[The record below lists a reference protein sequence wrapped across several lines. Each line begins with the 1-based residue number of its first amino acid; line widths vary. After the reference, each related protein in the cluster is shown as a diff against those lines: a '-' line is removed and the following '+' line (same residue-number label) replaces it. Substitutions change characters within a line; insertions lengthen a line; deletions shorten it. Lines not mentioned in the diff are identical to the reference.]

1 MRNLKISVFFRKPL
15 VELEHQWSSVS
26 IGDFPID
33 IVQFFSRKDF
43 MRNLKISVFFRKPLV
58 ELEHMCYN

>member
-1 MRNLKISVFFRKPL
+1 MRNLKISLVLRKPL

-33 IVQFFSRKDF
+33 IVQFFPRKDF
-43 MRNLKISVFFRKPLV
+43 MRNLKISLVLRVFVTLMVGF
-58 ELEHMCYN
+58 E